1 MNRKKLVAVLAGF
14 MAVLMV
20 LGIVAMGVPY
30 LNWYTIS
37 PRLYSCGEV
46 F

>member
-20 LGIVAMGVPY
+20 LGIVAMVVPY
-30 LNWYTIS
+30 LN
-37 PRLYSCGEV
+37 
-46 F
+46 